1 MKVLA
6 IVDMVDVR
14 SSVPP
19 ASFGARVRSRSRDP
33 SQPTTE
39 KR

>member
-19 ASFGARVRSRSRDP
+19 TDGFARDRAIR